1 MLTDESY
8 SYDKYG
14 PSLILHYVL
23 AVSKLGT
30 DIFAMRSQLK
40 DIREARMMQELAKR
54 QHNGLAAVD
63 WDSEPVRSLVQAVD
77 PSLPAPKAIQNR
89 SRPDMTRVPWIDSDA
104 LFRLLRSGFEKLR
117 KEEEDMVSALGGTT
131 LA

>member
-1 MLTDESY
+1 M
-8 SYDKYG
+8 
-14 PSLILHYVL
+14 
-23 AVSKLGT
+23 SKLGQN
-30 DIFAMRSQLK
+30 IFVKRNKIK
-40 DIREARMMQELAKR
+40 DIREARMMEELAKR

-89 SRPDMTRVPWIDSDA
+89 PRSDLTRVPWMDVDDF
-104 LFRLLRSGFEKLR
+104 FRLLKSGFEKLR